1 MTYYNRDTERT
12 IYRMVNFCGKMR
24 KTTSGNKLIK
34 DSCYMEENIE
44 GGFDVEACACDYN
57 LCNHSSNVF
66 FQSHWLIVVIV
77 LRGESKKMRLGQIQS
92 YNETFLFLIR
102 FC

>member
-1 MTYYNRDTERT
+1 
-12 IYRMVNFCGKMR
+12 MR

-66 FQSHWLIVVIV
+66 FQSHWLIVV
-77 LRGESKKMRLGQIQS
+77 
-92 YNETFLFLIR
+92 LFLLYYVWVQSKIKIVSGINISKR
-102 FC
+102 FCFMKLVRLSQIHITYMNGSKAK

>member
-34 DSCYMEENIE
+34 DSCYVEENIE
-44 GGFDVEACACDYN
+44 GGFDVEACAMITIFAIILQMFFFN
-57 LCNHSSNVF
+57 LIGLLLFYSYCIIFEFN
-66 FQSHWLIVVIV
+66 QR
-77 LRGESKKMRLGQIQS
+77 LR
-92 YNETFLFLIR
+92 
-102 FC
+102 

>member
-1 MTYYNRDTERT
+1 
-12 IYRMVNFCGKMR
+12 MR

-66 FQSHWLIVVIV
+66 FQSHWLIVVLFLLYYVWVQSKIKIV
-77 LRGESKKMRLGQIQS
+77 SGINISKRFYFMKLVRVSQIQITYMNGS
-92 YNETFLFLIR
+92 KAK
-102 FC
+102 

>member
-1 MTYYNRDTERT
+1 
-12 IYRMVNFCGKMR
+12 MR

-66 FQSHWLIVVIV
+66 FQSHWLIVVLFLLYYVWVQSKIKIV
-77 LRGESKKMRLGQIQS
+77 SGINISKKFCFMKVRMGQIQITYMNGS
-92 YNETFLFLIR
+92 KAK
-102 FC
+102 